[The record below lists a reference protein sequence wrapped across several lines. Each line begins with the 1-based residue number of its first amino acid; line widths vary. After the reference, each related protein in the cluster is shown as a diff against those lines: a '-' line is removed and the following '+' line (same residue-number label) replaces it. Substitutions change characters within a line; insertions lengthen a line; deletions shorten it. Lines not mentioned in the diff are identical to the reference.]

1 MRTQTHAPIKDKR
14 GSKRPKLLA
23 LHVGRSLS
31 FCQQEFHPRR
41 KMTVSQPFWSP
52 AYYLLQILIS
62 YLGSHQS
69 DFRKSVHYLHEN
81 KYEHLEAFF
90 PLRAIPTKEFTFF

>member
-41 KMTVSQPFWSP
+41 KMTVSQPLWSP
-52 AYYLLQILIS
+52 AYLLHLIS
-62 YLGSHQS
+62 YLGSALS
-69 DFRKSVHYLHEN
+69 LILGRGTL
-81 KYEHLEAFF
+81 
-90 PLRAIPTKEFTFF
+90 FT

>member
-1 MRTQTHAPIKDKR
+1 MRLSRISEEAKDR
-14 GSKRPKLLA
+14 DCWLCLWVDLSHLPARIPSKK
-23 LHVGRSLS
+23 
-31 FCQQEFHPRR
+31 EDD
-41 KMTVSQPFWSP
+41 VSQPFWSP

-62 YLGSHQS
+62 YLGLCQS

-81 KYEHLEAFF
+81 KYEHSEAFF